1 MVMRQAAD
9 GFTRPPF
16 AHPDPVSQMS
26 DNFPL
31 GRERHHFFPKRCFST
46 TPGFRDLR
54 TAELRFAFA
63 DAGAADAV
71 LESLQLF

>member
-1 MVMRQAAD
+1 
-9 GFTRPPF
+9 
-16 AHPDPVSQMS
+16 MS